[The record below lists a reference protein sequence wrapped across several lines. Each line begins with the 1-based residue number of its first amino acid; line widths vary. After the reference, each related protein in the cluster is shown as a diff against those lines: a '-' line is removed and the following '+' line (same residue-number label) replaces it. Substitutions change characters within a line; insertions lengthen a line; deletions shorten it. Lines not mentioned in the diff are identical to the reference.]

1 MPVLTYPALTDR
13 QRAIVEIV
21 RTYVAEHGY
30 PPSIREIR
38 DAVGILSTSTV
49 HLDLVEIEKAGVIRR
64 AGGRSRAIALAED
77 VAA

>member
-21 RTYVAEHGY
+21 KTYVAEHGY

-64 AGGRSRAIALAED
+64 TGGRSRAIALAED